1 MRLDRNKNDPIC
13 MSLFQSD
20 LFPEMNLTYVE
31 GVVNNLCL
39 SMRRQLLVLATYGT
53 WKRERQID
61 GEIANWCDARKA
73 PQKLQ
78 Y

>member
-1 MRLDRNKNDPIC
+1 MRLDRNKTDPIC

-73 PQKLQ
+73 PQKLL